1 LRIDDPPEVV
11 TADWRDAVPLVETTK
26 VEELRLLGVLKT
38 NAASPS
44 L

>member
-1 LRIDDPPEVV
+1 VV
-11 TADWRDAVPLVETTK
+11 TTDLREVVPLVETTK